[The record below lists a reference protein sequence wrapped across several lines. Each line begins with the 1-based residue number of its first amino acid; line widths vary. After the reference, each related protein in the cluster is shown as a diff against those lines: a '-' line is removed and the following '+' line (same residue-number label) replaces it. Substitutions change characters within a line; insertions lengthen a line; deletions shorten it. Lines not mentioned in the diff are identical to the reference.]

1 MKILITGA
9 SGFLGRALISKL
21 GNLGHEL
28 VGLNSK
34 NCDLTKQDS
43 LDLFNDRSYD
53 QIYHLS
59 AWTKAGDFCL
69 YHSGEQWIINQKINT
84 NVLAWW
90 LKYQPQ
96 AKLICMGTSCGYDPN
111 MELIEENYLLGKPID
126 SLYTYAMTKRM
137 LYVGLVSLNKQFGLK
152 YLYLIPSTL
161 YGPGYRADA
170 KNSHFIF
177 DLLRKI
183 MRGKLY
189 GEKVVLWGDG
199 NQRREFRQIGR
210 PGRKCLAQ
218 SGFKTSVPLRP
229 FKRLHGEHSAED
241 PCECEHAKH
250 ESGNVVP
257 SHPAGIRE
265 VRRNARPPERP
276 REFRMPYTEN
286 DSEKGQHA
294 SQRGR
299 PDNQVPPE
307 FAIRPQR
314 RKIQEVRN
322 GGNPRQKAASASRY
336 LDDFAGPGRN
346 VQVGS

>member
-199 NQRREFRQIGR
+199 NQRRELIFIDDFVNIMVELVKRRENDIINIGAGGEFPIR
-210 PGRKCLAQ
+210 YFARLICEKVGYDFDAIHFDTSRYVGAESKCLKIKKIEALIPNLTLTPLNV
-218 SGFKTSVPLRP
+218 GLEKTI
-229 FKRLHGEHSAED
+229 D
-241 PCECEHAKH
+241 W
-250 ESGNVVP
+250 
-257 SHPAGIRE
+257 
-265 VRRNARPPERP
+265 
-276 REFRMPYTEN
+276 FRKEMK
-286 DSEKGQHA
+286 DSFVEKNL
-294 SQRGR
+294 
-299 PDNQVPPE
+299 P
-307 FAIRPQR
+307 
-314 RKIQEVRN
+314 
-322 GGNPRQKAASASRY
+322 
-336 LDDFAGPGRN
+336 
-346 VQVGS
+346 